1 MSAMGPCT
9 PRVLGKCTHLIQP
22 VLAQPLMP
30 DLGQASTD
38 LSKAAP
44 QTGKPASLH
53 TSVEPLMLTKGLKQR
68 PLVGQVNFYIRGSR
82 AFHRHERLYL

>member
-9 PRVLGKCTHLIQP
+9 PSVLGKCTHLIQP

-53 TSVEPLMLTKGLKQR
+53 TSVEPLMLTKGLKQ
-68 PLVGQVNFYIRGSR
+68 VNFYIRGSR